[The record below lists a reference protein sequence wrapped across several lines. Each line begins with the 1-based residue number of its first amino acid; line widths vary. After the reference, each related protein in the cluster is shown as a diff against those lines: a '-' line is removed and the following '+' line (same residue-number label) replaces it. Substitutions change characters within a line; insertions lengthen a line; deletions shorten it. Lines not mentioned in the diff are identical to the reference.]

1 MIGFDTNGFDKF
13 AKRLRQASSRMAPE
27 LGESIRDDL
36 KTAGRL
42 VESRAAS
49 MLPKRGGLARKVS
62 AMTLTVTKKSNTT
75 SLTVRSQYNLDRLDQ
90 GSVIHPVFG
99 RMPLVRQTIPSGFWT
114 KVVDDAK
121 PRLATSLQKTLDR
134 VIKDI

>member
-1 MIGFDTNGFDKF
+1 MISFDTSGFDKF
-13 AKRLRQASSRMAPE
+13 SKQLRKASSRMDPE
-27 LGESIRDDL
+27 LQASIRDDL
-36 KTAGRL
+36 EGIGRL

-49 MLPKRGGLARKVS
+49 MLPKRGGLARQVS
-62 AMTLTVTKKSNTT
+62 AMTLTIVRKGKST

-99 RMPLVRQTIPSGFWT
+99 RMPLVKQTIPDGFWT
-114 KVVDDAK
+114 NVVEDAK
-121 PRLATSLQKTLDR
+121 PRMATSLQRTLDR